1 MPMGVNQMT
10 QSAEQM
16 EYELKHGC
24 LWIAMSNG
32 RYWRLRQNG
41 NVKRWKRDLF
51 RYRIPVKAGM
61 YVFSEITNQTE
72 IGTFDS
78 RASIINSEADPNTCP
93 YRKAILNGE
102 LN

>member
-1 MPMGVNQMT
+1 MPS
-10 QSAEQM
+10 SAEQVR
-16 EYELKHGC
+16 YELNHGC
-24 LWIAMSNG
+24 LWIRMNNN
-32 RYWRLRQNG
+32 RYWRLRANG
-41 NVKRWKRDLF
+41 ATKTWKRDTF

-61 YVFSEITNQTE
+61 YVFSEITNETE

-78 RASIINSEADPNTCP
+78 LMPIINSEADPNTCP